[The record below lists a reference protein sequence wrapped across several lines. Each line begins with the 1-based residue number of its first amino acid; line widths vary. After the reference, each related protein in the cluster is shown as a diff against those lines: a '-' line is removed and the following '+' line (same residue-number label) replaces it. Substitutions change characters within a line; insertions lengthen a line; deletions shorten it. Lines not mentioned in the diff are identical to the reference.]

1 MVSRCGA
8 FKKGMTPM
16 TLSPH
21 VHRGTGFHPGN
32 PCHKDMLILNGALS
46 RESDTPMALSPLPP
60 IVETFARNTTPAA
73 HSPRPATLLSH
84 DTSAGRSPAQLE
96 APPQHHQ
103 QAPADPTI
111 TAVSNQH
118 HRRGEEE
125 HHQLN
130 TSCDNPPRKIPYYR
144 QKPIHF
150 GH

>member
-8 FKKGMTPM
+8 FKKGTAPM

-21 VHRGTGFHPGN
+21 VHRGIGFSPGKPVPQGHVNPQWCPQQGERHP
-32 PCHKDMLILNGALS
+32 NGVVTIPS
-46 RESDTPMALSPLPP
+46 
-60 IVETFARNTTPAA
+60 IVETFARNTTLAA

-103 QAPADPTI
+103 QAPADPTT
-111 TAVSNQH
+111 TAVPDQH

-130 TSCDNPPRKIPYYR
+130 TSCDNPPRKILYYR